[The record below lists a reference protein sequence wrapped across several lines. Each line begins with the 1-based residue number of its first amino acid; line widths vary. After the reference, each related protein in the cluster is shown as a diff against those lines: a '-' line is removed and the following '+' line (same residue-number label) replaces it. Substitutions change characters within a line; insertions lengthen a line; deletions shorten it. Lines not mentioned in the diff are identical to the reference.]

1 MKRKLTEDWLA
12 VWLGLLFFALSLAG
26 LFGADALGWAVTT
39 SVWTRLSTALAPA
52 SRVYGF
58 LPGVVSLL
66 VTYLALLA
74 ILTPGAKALGADG
87 KRFAVGFTGVFAAA
101 YLSWIAGSWAYIA
114 ATPDKR
120 AGFGIGWSLN
130 LTNEGGLHRS
140 AALRPADRQLLPL
153 RGRADE
159 GSDPPG
165 TVHQDRRS
173 CCSAGPWGSLRR
185 SRRAWRVP

>member
-12 VWLGLLFFALSLAG
+12 VWLGPPFFALSLAS

-52 SRVYGF
+52 SKVYAF

-74 ILTPGAKALGADG
+74 ILTLGAKALGADG
-87 KRFAVGFTGVFAAA
+87 KRFAVGFTGVFFRATCPG
-101 YLSWIAGSWAYIA
+101 IGSWAYIA

-120 AGFGIGWSLN
+120 KAFGIGWSM
-130 LTNEGGLHRS
+130 TYQRGRIHRCPD
-140 AALRPADRQLLPL
+140 RGPADRQFPAEGAA
-153 RGRADE
+153 RVE
-159 GSDPPG
+159 GSHPA
-165 TVHQDRRS
+165 RS
-173 CCSAGPWGSLRR
+173 CTSKPLSSFWAASW
-185 SRRAWRVP
+185 A